1 MNEAEDTAVKQLLE
15 TVAYGQLPPAQTQER
30 LDALLRSEAD
40 RKDKPAD
47 AALIDAAQTLLEA
60 LHGRCVQPA
69 EEERRLERLKHRIR
83 ATAAASQARRRRC
96 GRVARALA
104 AASVLLVL
112 VLGIG
117 VPLRTSWFDSWS
129 TPDAQQRIIAGQ
141 EFTTGT
147 TASAAEDDIGARMFI
162 VEDFAQFDEMLGF
175 ELDVPQAIGEW
186 EAKRGSITFLRDSIE
201 ITGEYRNT
209 LDEKRVMVGTV
220 VIFSNMENACFAF
233 EQSETG
239 SIRSYGGI
247 NMYVSR
253 NIGRPTVVWYED
265 NLLVHV
271 AGDME
276 ETEAMAIVAEI
287 VSGIKEGEI
296 K

>member
-1 MNEAEDTAVKQLLE
+1 MKESEEIAIRQLLE
-15 TVAYGQLPPAQTQER
+15 TVAYGQLPPDETQVR

-40 RKDKPAD
+40 RQDRPAD
-47 AALIDAAQTLLEA
+47 LALINAAQTLLEE
-60 LHGRCVQPA
+60 LHGRRVQPA
-69 EEERRLERLKHRIR
+69 EEERRLERLKRRIGV
-83 ATAAASQARRRRC
+83 TAAALQARRRRC

-117 VPLRTSWFDSWS
+117 FPLRTSWFDSWS
-129 TPDAQQRIIAGQ
+129 TPDEQQRIIAGQ

-147 TASAAEDDIGARMFI
+147 TASAADNDIGAQMYI
-162 VEDFAQFDEMLGF
+162 VEDFALFDEMLGF
-175 ELDVPQAIGEW
+175 ELGVPQRIGEW
-186 EAKRGSITFLRDSIE
+186 EARRGSITFLRDSIE
-201 ITGEYRNT
+201 ITGAYRNT
-209 LDEKRVMVGTV
+209 LDEERVMAGTV
-220 VIFSNMENACFAF
+220 IIYTNMENAYFAF

-253 NIGRPTVVWYED
+253 NVRRPTVVWYED

-276 ETEAMAIVAEI
+276 ETEAMAIVTEM
-287 VSGIKEGEI
+287 VSRIKGE
-296 K
+296 